1 MQQPPYGYGPHGQP
15 PKKKSNWV
23 LYSWLGGATFVGVA
37 MIATANKTPKEER
50 PATPSSSPL
59 KVIKASAA
67 PTVEPTEAPSA
78 TAEPAAALPAYC
90 GDLAAAKKE
99 AKALLAAGQ
108 AMSGFRQKATSQTPQ
123 NAKACGENMRDY
135 LPRAEAFMECTRSK
149 RADEFDWTPLRA
161 NSPAIRNCVTCTQG
175 SSADPMSADW
185 WCADAAKHAS
195 K

>member
-1 MQQPPYGYGPHGQP
+1 M
-15 PKKKSNWV
+15 V
-23 LYSWLGGATFVGVA
+23 
-37 MIATANKTPKEER
+37 
-50 PATPSSSPL
+50 
-59 KVIKASAA
+59 ASAVEDA
-67 PTVEPTEAPSA
+67 PV
-78 TAEPAAALPAYC
+78 LPAYC
-90 GDLAAAKKE
+90 SDLAAAKKE

-123 NAKACGENMRDY
+123 NAKACGENMQNY
-135 LPRAEAFMECTRSK
+135 LPRAEAFVECTRSK

-161 NSPAIRNCVTCTQG
+161 NSAAIRNCVTCTQG